1 MDRRVT
7 DEMNDRLLQPFKE
20 EEISKALSQMHPL
33 KSSGPVGYPAVF
45 YQKSWTS
52 VGKEVRQATLQFLNE
67 GPL

>member
-1 MDRRVT
+1 
-7 DEMNDRLLQPFKE
+7 LFQPFKE